1 MYPGIKRFCRRL
13 LFMALN
19 NEEVLGNLKVQLE
32 EVQKQLDN
40 LTATR
45 LKLLGAVDV
54 LEQIEESKV
63 EETTETGTVEVVDNE
78 GGE

>member
-1 MYPGIKRFCRRL
+1 
-13 LFMALN
+13 MAALS
-19 NEEVLGNLKVQLE
+19 NEEVLGNLKSQLE

-40 LTATR
+40 LTSTR
-45 LKLLGAVDV
+45 LKLIGAVDV
-54 LEQIEESKV
+54 LEQIEQSKV

>member
-1 MYPGIKRFCRRL
+1 
-13 LFMALN
+13 MALS

-32 EVQKQLDN
+32 EVQKQLDT
-40 LTATR
+40 LTTTR
-45 LKLLGAVDV
+45 LKLIGAVDV

-63 EETTETGTVEVVDNE
+63 EEPTETGTVEVVDNE

>member
-1 MYPGIKRFCRRL
+1 
-13 LFMALN
+13 MAALS

-63 EETTETGTVEVVDNE
+63 KETTETGTVEVVDNE

>member
-1 MYPGIKRFCRRL
+1 
-13 LFMALN
+13 MAALS
-19 NEEVLGNLKVQLE
+19 NEEVLKNLKAQLE

-40 LTATR
+40 LTSTR
-45 LKLLGAVDV
+45 LKLIGAVDV
-54 LEQIEESKV
+54 LEQIEQSKV